1 MLLFTFTRY
10 DNKSRLKK
18 VSKATA
24 PENTVRL
31 WESYQLLADNS
42 APKSVTVKAHAP

>member
-10 DNKSRLKK
+10 DNKPRLKK

-31 WESYQLLADNS
+31 WESYQFAENS
-42 APKSVTVKAHAP
+42 AAKSVALKARAP